1 MGHHHHHHHHHH
13 SSGHIDD
20 DDKHMLEMFIDTH
33 CHLDFDIFD
42 KTRQN
47 ILQNCNKLG
56 VNYFINPATQRN
68 NWDKLIQINREFSK
82 IVICFGL
89 HPIFID
95 KHIHTDLKDL
105 ELYSQK
111 HPTKLIGEI
120 GLDKRFKNFNKQ
132 LEFFSAQINIA
143 KNLDKQVIIH
153 AVKSHNEVIKVIKDL
168 KFQNGGIIHAFNA
181 NYDIAQKYID
191 LGFKLGIGAIISQP
205 QAKLKQALAKIKPE
219 NIVLETDSPDMLL
232 YNSTDNIN
240 TPENIPKIFEL
251 LSNIYQLN
259 PDILKQQIY
268 NTSLEFI
275 YPYDVPDYA

>member
-1 MGHHHHHHHHHH
+1 
-13 SSGHIDD
+13 
-20 DDKHMLEMFIDTH
+20 MFIDTH

-82 IVICFGL
+82 TVICFGL

-143 KNLDKQVIIH
+143 KNLDKQV
-153 AVKSHNEVIKVIKDL
+153 
-168 KFQNGGIIHAFNA
+168 IIHAFNA

-275 YPYDVPDYA
+275 

>member
-1 MGHHHHHHHHHH
+1 
-13 SSGHIDD
+13 
-20 DDKHMLEMFIDTH
+20 MFIDTH

-82 IVICFGL
+82 TVICFGL

-153 AVKSHNEVIKVIKDL
+153 A
-168 KFQNGGIIHAFNA
+168 FNA

-191 LGFKLGIGAIISQP
+191 LGFKLGIGTIISQP

-268 NTSLEFI
+268 NT
-275 YPYDVPDYA
+275 

>member
-1 MGHHHHHHHHHH
+1 
-13 SSGHIDD
+13 
-20 DDKHMLEMFIDTH
+20 MFIDTH

-42 KTRQN
+42 KIRQN

-56 VNYFINPATQRN
+56 INYFINPATQRN
-68 NWDKLIQINREFSK
+68 SWDKLIQINREFSK

-120 GLDKRFKNFNKQ
+120 GLDKRFKSFNKQ

-275 YPYDVPDYA
+275 

>member
-1 MGHHHHHHHHHH
+1 
-13 SSGHIDD
+13 
-20 DDKHMLEMFIDTH
+20 MFIDTH

-82 IVICFGL
+82 TVICFGL

-153 AVKSHNEVIKVIKDL
+153 A
-168 KFQNGGIIHAFNA
+168 FNA

-191 LGFKLGIGAIISQP
+191 LGFKLGIGTIISQP

-232 YNSTDNIN
+232 YNST
-240 TPENIPKIFEL
+240 
-251 LSNIYQLN
+251 
-259 PDILKQQIY
+259 
-268 NTSLEFI
+268 
-275 YPYDVPDYA
+275 

>member
-1 MGHHHHHHHHHH
+1 
-13 SSGHIDD
+13 
-20 DDKHMLEMFIDTH
+20 
-33 CHLDFDIFD
+33 FDIFD

-82 IVICFGL
+82 TVICFGL

-153 AVKSHNEVIKVIKDL
+153 A
-168 KFQNGGIIHAFNA
+168 FNA

-191 LGFKLGIGAIISQP
+191 LGFKLGIGTIISQP

-240 TPENIPKIFEL
+240 TPENIPKI
-251 LSNIYQLN
+251 
-259 PDILKQQIY
+259 
-268 NTSLEFI
+268 
-275 YPYDVPDYA
+275 

>member
-1 MGHHHHHHHHHH
+1 
-13 SSGHIDD
+13 
-20 DDKHMLEMFIDTH
+20 MFIDTH

-82 IVICFGL
+82 TVICFGL

-153 AVKSHNEVIKVIKDL
+153 A
-168 KFQNGGIIHAFNA
+168 FNA

-191 LGFKLGIGAIISQP
+191 LGFKLGIGTIISQP

-251 LSNIYQLN
+251 LSNIHQLN

-268 NTSLEFI
+268 NTS
-275 YPYDVPDYA
+275 

>member
-1 MGHHHHHHHHHH
+1 
-13 SSGHIDD
+13 
-20 DDKHMLEMFIDTH
+20 MFIDTH

-82 IVICFGL
+82 TVICFGL

-153 AVKSHNEVIKVIKDL
+153 A
-168 KFQNGGIIHAFNA
+168 FNA

-191 LGFKLGIGAIISQP
+191 LGFKLGIGTIISQP

-275 YPYDVPDYA
+275 

>member
-1 MGHHHHHHHHHH
+1 
-13 SSGHIDD
+13 
-20 DDKHMLEMFIDTH
+20 MFIDTH

-82 IVICFGL
+82 TVICFGL

-95 KHIHTDLKDL
+95 KHIHTDLKYL

-153 AVKSHNEVIKVIKDL
+153 AV
-168 KFQNGGIIHAFNA
+168 NA

-275 YPYDVPDYA
+275 

>member
-1 MGHHHHHHHHHH
+1 
-13 SSGHIDD
+13 
-20 DDKHMLEMFIDTH
+20 MFIDTH

-82 IVICFGL
+82 TVICFGL

-153 AVKSHNEVIKVIKDL
+153 A
-168 KFQNGGIIHAFNA
+168 FNA

-191 LGFKLGIGAIISQP
+191 LGFKLGIGTIISQP

-268 NTSLEFI
+268 NTSLE
-275 YPYDVPDYA
+275 